1 MNIKEKKHV
10 LNFVSLCRK
19 HLISFM
25 LVEEDLNANNLNW
38 ENMSIE
44 EIEEF
49 ILNNY

>member
-1 MNIKEKKHV
+1 MNTKEKKHV

-25 LVEEDLNANNLNW
+25 LVEEDLNTNNLNW

-44 EIEEF
+44 QIEEF